1 MAIKGVF
8 EPFNKYVTDQLK
20 LRKQM
25 VSNPSSQFG
34 KTIYDV
40 NNEVVGFE
48 HLYTG
53 TTDKRD
59 KDFYTW
65 TTQRQCVIK
74 MISGVDIIPSNPNK
88 DEINILEDVQ
98 FEQGLGGYE
107 TDEAGNT
114 FSTKKLENE
123 GMARAYV
130 LGSKLGKDNYF
141 YGNPAWRSNPQDGF
155 GTVPPPGITDATID
169 TKSSDGSLREATV
182 NFVCH
187 NRRQL
192 EVLEALYMRPGYPIM
207 LEWGWDPF
215 IKGSF
220 TKGAHNAHGQVHN
233 NFNGEKIINEFLN
246 PESSINMV
254 NSLISSNKEA
264 SGGNYDGFVGYC
276 KNFLFKVREDG
287 GYDCT
292 TEIIAHGEILES
304 LKQKIT
310 MVPTKISAEDI
321 RNTSGTSS
329 TSKTLRKALRAER
342 EPIDEFLLFL
352 RSIKYSLDKAGD
364 KKYIKLVGTEKEIET
379 TSGDVL
385 GLAAMTALSS
395 LSYTNISTGLSW
407 FLLEQAWDMYD
418 KKTTFYAYEDN
429 EGNKIDIRELND
441 IPGGSEGKYG
451 AAFQDLF
458 NIVEDVTKIS
468 KEDLFKSLDNWT
480 HIPQNLSSGGSTFQ
494 SQTDLTR
501 GTTAWDVAMTDRQH
515 HLGLDS
521 MLEGTILKEQIL
533 TDPELVDD
541 EKQTSG
547 ASKNIYVRWDLICN
561 IINKRITPEYKK
573 DNALVELTYLHNNE
587 KIYHNGEVEKGKTTN
602 KPSASYIKYS
612 PQIKESFIP
621 SDKTKN
627 NSKSLR
633 LTVEINN
640 PAEERLMRV
649 YVDKL
654 EEGIIEEV
662 NENLGETEELTL
674 VNTPIVEVND
684 LLGRSFDNSI
694 CLMPHQVVEMN
705 AENVQDGF
713 GPQNTFNLKTNFTSW
728 NNTESPNNSIGLV
741 YFNLK
746 FLIDTYEDL
755 VLEEYK
761 TDFNGEVKYKTRM
774 KKKFNFHD
782 WITTIWNGVNGACGG
797 YYDFGLH
804 VENERPNVARIID
817 FTFSG
822 DLKNTEK
829 EIFTFEP
836 QGLNSIAR
844 TSHFQSKIDNDFASA
859 ISIAAQAPNDIHS
872 LEASSFKAFHK
883 GIRNRF
889 TSKTMDKDNR
899 DDLIDEA
906 ESKYMS
912 DVREYEDMV
921 ASLKFYITRMN
932 QSNYETELIWGSEDE
947 IRKPMSPDTAKT
959 YASQLEEKR
968 ISLSSRHPM
977 YSNDGTR
984 NDGKDGRPYTGQY
997 KDDATNYRNAIIP
1010 LTTSMTLDGI
1020 AGINPLN
1027 VFKISPDKLPYG
1039 YQNKNIAFVVKKET
1053 HKITAGQDWTTDI
1066 TGFLTLLNGSPIGG
1080 YNELDEEYDENINEE
1095 IEKIENEESAWI
1107 NPFEHDVF
1115 KTSTWPERAEKD
1127 WIQYGRYHAG
1137 LDLRCAAGQL
1147 LLAPRDG
1154 VIEAPKAS
1162 SYNTATHTVSGYGK
1176 FLIINFNEPDTN
1188 ITHPISGKSAAKGAY
1203 AHMNRIDVS
1212 VGDSV
1217 VQGQIV
1223 GTCGTTPSVDP
1234 HLHYELGTEDFNTS
1248 AYWGVKGSDHASG
1261 DTKKAR
1267 IDYALLD
1274 PELVLNT

>member
-40 NNEVVGFE
+40 NDEMVGFE
-48 HLYTG
+48 QLYTG

-88 DEINILEDVQ
+88 GEINILEASQ
-98 FEQGLGGYE
+98 FEQGLGGFL
-107 TDEAGNT
+107 TDEDGNIY
-114 FSTKKLENE
+114 STKKLENE
-123 GMARAYV
+123 GMAKAYI
-130 LGSKLGKDNYF
+130 LGSNLGGDNYF
-141 YGNPAWRSNPQDGF
+141 YGNPAWRSNPSDGF
-155 GTVPPPGITDATID
+155 GIVPPPGITDATID
-169 TKSSDGSLREATV
+169 TKSSDGSLREASV

-215 IKGSF
+215 VKGSF
-220 TKGAHNAHGQVHN
+220 TEGVNNAHGQVYN
-233 NFNGEKIINEFLN
+233 NYNGEKIINEFLN

-254 NSLISSNKEA
+254 NSLISYNKEA

-304 LKQKIT
+304 LRQKII
-310 MVPTKISAEDI
+310 MVPTKISPEDI
-321 RNTSGTSS
+321 IKTSGISVK
-329 TSKTLRKALRAER
+329 SKRLRKVLKAER
-342 EPIDEFLLFL
+342 EPIDEFLLYL

-364 KKYIKLVGTEKEIET
+364 KKYIKLVGSENEIET
-379 TSGDVL
+379 SSTDYLAL
-385 GLAAMTALSS
+385 GLMAPALLLGNSNLAWLMFQQMWNGKSS
-395 LSYTNISTGLSW
+395 KYYS
-407 FLLEQAWDMYD
+407 
-418 KKTTFYAYEDN
+418 YEDD
-429 EGNKIDIRELND
+429 EGNKIDIKELNEL
-441 IPGGSEGKYG
+441 PGGNKGIYSF
-451 AAFQDLF
+451 AFQDLF
-458 NIVEDVTKIS
+458 TLTEDITKIPINNLYS
-468 KEDLFKSLDNWT
+468 SSADWK
-480 HIPQNLSSGGSTFQ
+480 HVPQNLSNPSSSFG
-494 SQTDLTR
+494 SQTDFTR
-501 GTTAWDVAMTDRQH
+501 GTLAWDLAMMDRQH
-515 HLGLDS
+515 NLGLDS

-573 DNALVELTYLHNNE
+573 DHALVELTYLHNNE
-587 KIYHNGEVEKGKTTN
+587 KIYHNGAVEDGKQVN
-602 KPSASYIKYS
+602 KEAASYIRYN

-621 SDKTKN
+621 SDKSEN
-627 NSKSLR
+627 NSESPR
-633 LTVEINN
+633 LTTEIWN
-640 PAEERLMRV
+640 PAEERSMLV
-649 YVDKL
+649 YLDKL
-654 EEGIIEEV
+654 EEGVIEEV
-662 NENLGETEELTL
+662 PFAITPPLAGEEELEL
-674 VNTPIVEVND
+674 NIVNSPTIKVND
-684 LLGRSFDNSI
+684 LLGRSFDNNI

-705 AENVQDGF
+705 AENVQDRYELE
-713 GPQNTFNLKTNFTSW
+713 NTFNLKTNLTSW
-728 NNTESPNNSIGLV
+728 KNTIPSNTSIGLV
-741 YFNLK
+741 YLNLK

-761 TDFNGEVKYKTRM
+761 TDLNGEVKYKTRM

-782 WITTIWNGVNGACGG
+782 WITTIWNGVNDACGG

-804 VENERPNVARIID
+804 VENERPNTARIID

-844 TSHFQSKIDNDFASA
+844 ESHFQSKIDNDFASA
-859 ISIAAQAPNDIHS
+859 ISIAAQAPNDIDS

-889 TSKTMDKDNR
+889 TSKSENKDRR
-899 DDLIDEA
+899 DDLIEEA
-906 ESKYMS
+906 EDKYRE
-912 DVREYEDMV
+912 DLQEYEDMV
-921 ASLKFYITRMN
+921 SSLKFYILRMN
-932 QSNYETELIWGSEDE
+932 QSNYETELIEGTTDDF
-947 IRKPMSPDTAKT
+947 RKPMGPDTAKMF
-959 YASQLEEKR
+959 ANQLEEKR
-968 ISLSSRHPM
+968 ISLNSRHPM
-977 YSNDGTR
+977 YGNDGTR
-984 NDGKDGRPYTGQY
+984 NDGKEGRPYTGQY
-997 KDDATNYRNAIIP
+997 NNNTTHYRNAIIP

-1039 YQNKNIAFVVKKET
+1039 YQNRNIAFVVKKET

-1066 TGFLTLLNGSPIGG
+1066 TGYLTLLHGSPMEG
-1080 YNELDEEYDENINEE
+1080 YNELDEEYEENINAELEE
-1095 IEKIENEESAWI
+1095 IENEESAWI
-1107 NPFEHDVF
+1107 NPFEHSVF
-1115 KTSTWPERAEKD
+1115 KTSSWPERASKD
-1127 WIQYGRYHAG
+1127 WVLYGRYHAG
-1137 LDLRCAAGQL
+1137 LDLSCATGQL

-1154 VIEAPKAS
+1154 VVEAHPLG
-1162 SYNTATHTVSGYGK
+1162 NGTGYGK
-1176 FLIINFNEPDTN
+1176 FLVMNFTEPDTS
-1188 ITHPISGKSAAKGAY
+1188 ITHPISGKPAKKAAF
-1203 AHMNRIDVS
+1203 AHM
-1212 VGDSV
+1212 DSIYLSPGENFN
-1217 VQGQIV
+1217 QGMIV
-1223 GTCGTTPSVDP
+1223 GTCGNTGTNDA
-1234 HLHYELGTEDFNTS
+1234 HLHYELGTEDFNTG
-1248 AYWGVKGSDHASG
+1248 AYWDVKGEDDASG
-1261 DTKKAR
+1261 DRKMAR
-1267 IDYALLD
+1267 VNYALLD